1 METRTQFTVR
11 LADWSADREALR
23 EVRGRVF
30 VEEQGVPAELEHDDN
45 DPVAIHVIAE
55 DPAGQPVG
63 TGRLLISGQIGR
75 MAVLPA
81 WRHRGVGHALMEAL
95 LAEAASRAL
104 PPFLNAQQTAV
115 KFYSDF
121 GFSPVGAEFTEAGI
135 IHRRMEKKVD

>member
-1 METRTQFTVR
+1 M
-11 LADWSADREALR
+11 
-23 EVRGRVF
+23 
-30 VEEQGVPAELEHDDN
+30 
-45 DPVAIHVIAE
+45 IAE

-81 WRHRGVGHALMEAL
+81 WRNRGVGHALMEAL

-115 KFYSDF
+115 GFYSDF